1 MYKFS
6 LNRTIAFSRK
16 KFFENH
22 GRFSELQ
29 EKPIISSFV
38 TSSQK
43 TVTDFAK
50 NKNCSYL
57 QLTDSAFILGS
68 EEKIPKLSLSS
79 ASSLL
84 NRSWQ
89 NRFCISVSK
98 NRQSKSSS
106 LLPRLL
112 FETTLIWEILNMT

>member
-1 MYKFS
+1 MYKNS
-6 LNRTIAFSRK
+6 LNRTIAFSRM

-29 EKPIISSFV
+29 EKPITNSLV

-50 NKNCSYL
+50 NNNCSYL
-57 QLTDSAFILGS
+57 QLPDSAFILGS

-79 ASSLL
+79 ASIL
-84 NRSWQ
+84 NRNWQ

-106 LLPRLL
+106 PLSRLM
-112 FETTLIWEILNMT
+112 FKKTLIWEILNMT